1 MFPTQPDSRKLIDV
15 HRPLYS
21 SDGFEHSFV
30 TASAHQVVTR
40 YSGVFGLWDRRTGQ
54 CLNAG
59 HEDLRLSNVAPNP
72 AVLASQR
79 AAAQETL
86 ARLHAEAAIEA
97 AMDYTGDEGPSSPR
111 M

>member
-1 MFPTQPDSRKLIDV
+1 MVPTQPDAGKMIDV
-15 HRPLYS
+15 DRPLYS

-30 TASAHQVVTR
+30 TASSHQVVTR
-40 YSGVFGLWDRRTGQ
+40 YAGVFGLWDRRTGQ

-72 AVLASQR
+72 AVLAAQR

-86 ARLHAEAAIEA
+86 ARLHAQAAIEV
-97 AMDYTGDEGPSSPR
+97 AMDSTGDDGFSSPR